1 MPFLALMMVGIT
13 EYALAFRSAN
23 HLEKLAR
30 NAMVELLRAPDDP
43 LADYRVLET
52 VRESAGEA
60 GSQIRWVMVYKASPG
75 SSDPPSHCVTVAN
88 SLTSGASGV
97 GGLCNV
103 YSGAFV
109 ATAIPS
115 NFGQDGCTG
124 AADRWMCPS
133 TRRSS
138 FGTNQRIGVAVRWT
152 QTWKTKLLPGGGL
165 SATDFV
171 VSPLPAEALP

>member
-1 MPFLALMMVGIT
+1 MSRCIGRRAHRERGSVIVETALLMPFLALMMVGIT

-97 GGLCNV
+97 GVL
-103 YSGAFV
+103 
-109 ATAIPS
+109 
-115 NFGQDGCTG
+115 
-124 AADRWMCPS
+124 
-133 TRRSS
+133 
-138 FGTNQRIGVAVRWT
+138 
-152 QTWKTKLLPGGGL
+152 
-165 SATDFV
+165 
-171 VSPLPAEALP
+171 